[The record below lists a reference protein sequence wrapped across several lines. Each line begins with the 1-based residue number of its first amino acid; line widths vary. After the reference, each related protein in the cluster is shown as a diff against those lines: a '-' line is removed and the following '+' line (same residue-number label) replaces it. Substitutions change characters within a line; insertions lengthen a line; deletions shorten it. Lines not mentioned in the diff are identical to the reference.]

1 MTGRHYLPLRMVGLV
16 LDALAMSQVVLAAAL
31 LVATII
37 YAWHT
42 SIMARVAKQQME
54 WSRKPIIAVSPDLV
68 GPVTVFLRIQNVG
81 AGVARAAKVKISS
94 KPAGLALSWAHPS
107 LLPLQ
112 GFTLFLPE
120 KISDLMTFAG
130 FEKIV
135 AEISFNDIEGTP
147 YNYTDTLELKD
158 FRESMDTAPTVW
170 EESDEDRQKSQ
181 VKALENIASALKD
194 IKSAMKR

>member
-1 MTGRHYLPLRMVGLV
+1 MAEDIVSW
-16 LDALAMSQVVLAAAL
+16 SQTILAAAL
-31 LVATII
+31 LIATIM

-42 SIMARVAKQQME
+42 ATMARVAKQQME

-68 GPVTVFLRIQNVG
+68 GPATVFLRIQNVG

-94 KPAGLALSWAHPS
+94 KPEGLALSWAHPS

-120 KISDLMTFAG
+120 KTSDLRTFAA

-135 AEISFNDIEGTP
+135 AEISFSDIEGTP

-170 EESDEDRQKSQ
+170 EKSDEARQESQ
-181 VKALENIASALKD
+181 VKALESIATALKD
-194 IKSAMKR
+194 IRSAMKR